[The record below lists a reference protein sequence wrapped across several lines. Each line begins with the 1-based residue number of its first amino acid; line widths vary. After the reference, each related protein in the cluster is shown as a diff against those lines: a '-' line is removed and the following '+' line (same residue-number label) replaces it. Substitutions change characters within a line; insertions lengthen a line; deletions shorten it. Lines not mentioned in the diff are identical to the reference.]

1 MWFQYTLLTV
11 LLWGSADLFYK
22 KGNRQEEKY
31 THLKTLFT
39 VGVALGIVGL
49 VEYVKIGYDYDISKV
64 ITYLPV
70 TSMYILSMAIGY
82 FGLRYLEVSVSSP
95 IQNTSGVGAAIL
107 TFLFLGKQMELKEFV
122 LITILSLG
130 ILALAILEKK
140 GDLELQEQIKK
151 TDKKYISS
159 KMAII
164 FPVLYMIIDAAGT
177 FLDGFYLDENAPIL
191 TESESI
197 ISYGITF
204 FCVGILAIVYM
215 RIKGEKFILFQ
226 QRDRFIASTF
236 EAVGQIT
243 YTYAMASNAIVAAP
257 IISSYC
263 LVSVLLGRVIL
274 KEKLSLLQYGVIL
287 VMVVCI
293 AMLG

>member
-49 VEYVKIGYDYDISKV
+49 VEYVKVGYDYDISKV

-70 TSMYILSMAIGY
+70 TAMYILSMAIGY

-107 TFLFLGKQMELKEFV
+107 TFVFLGKQMELKEFI
-122 LITILSLG
+122 LISILSLG
-130 ILALAILEKK
+130 ILALAILEKR
-140 GDLELQEQIKK
+140 GDSELQEHIKK

-204 FCVGILAIVYM
+204 FTVGIIAIIYM
-215 RIKGEKFILFQ
+215 HIKGEKFTLFQ
-226 QRDRFIASTF
+226 QRDRFIASGF
-236 EAVGQIT
+236 EAIGQIT
-243 YTYAMASNAIVAAP
+243 YTYAMASNSIMAAP

-263 LVSVLLGRVIL
+263 LVSVLLGRLIL
-274 KEKLSLLQYGVIL
+274 KEKLSVLQYSVIS
-287 VMVVCI
+287 VMIVCI